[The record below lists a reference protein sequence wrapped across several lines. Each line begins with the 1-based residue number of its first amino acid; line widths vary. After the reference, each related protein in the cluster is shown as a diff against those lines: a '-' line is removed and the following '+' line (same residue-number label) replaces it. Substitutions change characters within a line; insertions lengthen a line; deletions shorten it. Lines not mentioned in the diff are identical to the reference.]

1 MLARSVPHV
10 DVVLNSNS
18 GAPALDFL
26 APALAP
32 ACARGVLDAFRLMPP

>member
-1 MLARSVPHV
+1 M

-26 APALAP
+26 APALAQ
-32 ACARGVLDAFRLMPP
+32 ACARGVLDTFRLMPP